1 MDKSITWLTAMAQKK
16 FLPLL
21 QISFILQDEDFT
33 DLSFSNDLR
42 NEIPDITILSH

>member
-1 MDKSITWLTAMAQKK
+1 MDKSVTWLTAMAQKK
-16 FLPLL
+16 LPLL

-33 DLSFSNDLR
+33 DLSFRNDLR